1 MGEETK
7 GPKRDASGRFISKAK
22 AEEAETRE
30 QKSAKDAPEPGEDL
44 EGGGRAIK
52 RGSGA
57 APKDETP
64 MERVERLARGDLK
77 EGEWV
82 EDISDTVAPS
92 VGPKSVVFH
101 HPFES
106 PDHDVSLDA
115 MGNDKRRQVVG
126 QSYGPSF
133 ARQASLYGIF
143 LAIVVVVI
151 IGGKIAIDHFDQA
164 PAHNPDQAPWSAPS
178 ANPRPP
184 QAFVDVQS
192 NKPEDAKSVK
202 H

>member
-1 MGEETK
+1 MGEESK
-7 GPKRDASGRFISKAK
+7 GPERDSSGQFAS
-22 AEEAETRE
+22 
-30 QKSAKDAPEPGEDL
+30 KSDAPPPDESAPEVK
-44 EGGGRAIK
+44 EV
-52 RGSGA
+52 GSGER
-57 APKDETP
+57 PSDESP

-101 HPFES
+101 HPSES
-106 PDHDVSLDA
+106 PDHDVTTDA

-133 ARQASLYGIF
+133 MRQAVTYGIAV
-143 LAIVVVVI
+143 AIIVALF
-151 IGGKIAIDHFDQA
+151 IGGKIAVDHFDKA
-164 PAHNPDQAPWSAPS
+164 PAHNQDQAPWSS
-178 ANPRPP
+178 ANATQHTP
-184 QAFVDVQS
+184 QRFVDVGS
-192 NKPEDAKSVK
+192 NKPEVSKPVNS